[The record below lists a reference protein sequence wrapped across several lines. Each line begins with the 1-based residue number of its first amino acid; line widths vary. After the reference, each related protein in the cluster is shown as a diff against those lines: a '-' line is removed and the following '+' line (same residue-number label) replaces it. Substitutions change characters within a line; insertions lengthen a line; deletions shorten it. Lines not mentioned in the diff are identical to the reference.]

1 MTDQHDPL
9 CYCEDIFNS

>member
-9 CYCEDIFNS
+9 CFCEDIFNS